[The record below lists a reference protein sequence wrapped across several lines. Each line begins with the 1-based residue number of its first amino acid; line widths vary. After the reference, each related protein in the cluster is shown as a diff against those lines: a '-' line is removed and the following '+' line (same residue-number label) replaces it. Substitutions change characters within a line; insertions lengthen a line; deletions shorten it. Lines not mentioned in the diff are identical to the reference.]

1 MQVKE
6 NTPKAIILIIIGMSA
21 VAFQDTLI
29 KYISSETNIFL
40 ILLFRALLGIIFL
53 SIFLKIKKEPLIFKT
68 NYPFLTI
75 IRVLLFYTAFILYF
89 FSLTKLSLATATTLF
104 FVSPFFITILSMIFL
119 NETIGFR
126 RWLAL
131 IIGFIGVILV
141 MDPKINN
148 FNIYA
153 TFPVICAFFYALT
166 MIIQKKTS
174 LEDSLYSQVFHIY
187 ICAIVF
193 SIVIGFVIGNGNY
206 YDSSNDHFQFI
217 FRAWSLNNIN
227 IIFSLFF
234 IGISGFVAFLCI
246 FQAYRIGSPPSI
258 APFEYILIVWSL
270 ILSWIIW
277 HETLNFKG
285 YIGLS
290 FIVFGGVYTL
300 IRERKK
306 HVQITIDQPIR
317 R

>member
-6 NTPKAIILIIIGMSA
+6 NTPKAIILIIIGMSV
-21 VAFQDTLI
+21 VACQDTLI
-29 KYISSETNIFL
+29 KLLSSETNIFL

-53 SIFLKIKKEPLIFKT
+53 SIFLKIKKEPIIFKT
-68 NYPFLTI
+68 KFPALTL
-75 IRVLLFYTAFILYF
+75 IRVFLFYTAFILYF
-89 FSLTKLSLATATTLF
+89 FSLTKLSLATAVTLF

-126 RWLAL
+126 RWFAL
-131 IIGFIGVILV
+131 VIGFIGVILV

-153 TFPVICAFFYALT
+153 TFPVICAFFYAVS

-187 ICAIVF
+187 IFAILI
-193 SIVIGFVIGNGNY
+193 SLIIGLVIGNGSYN
-206 YDSSNDHFQFI
+206 DPSNEHLQFI
-217 FRAWSLNNIN
+217 FRAWYLSNIN
-227 IIFSLFF
+227 IIFSLFL
-234 IGISGFVAFLCI
+234 IAISGFVAFFCI
-246 FQAYRIGSPPSI
+246 FQAYRIGSPPSV
-258 APFEYILIVWSL
+258 APFEYILIALSL

-277 HETLNFKG
+277 QETLNFKG
-285 YIGLS
+285 YVGLG
-290 FIVFGGVYTL
+290 FIVFGGIYTFF
-300 IRERKK
+300 RETQK
-306 HVQITIDQPIR
+306 HVQITIDKPLR

>member
-6 NTPKAIILIIIGMSA
+6 NTPKAIILIIIGMSS

-40 ILLFRALLGIIFL
+40 ILLFRAFIGIIFL

-68 NYPFLTI
+68 NYPVLTI
-75 IRVLLFYTAFILYF
+75 IRVLLFYSAFILYF
-89 FSLTKLSLATATTLF
+89 FSLTKLPLSTAVTLF

-119 NETIGFR
+119 NETIGFK
-126 RWLAL
+126 RWIAL
-131 IIGFIGVILV
+131 IIGFLGVILV
-141 MDPKINN
+141 MDPKIND

-153 TFPVICAFFYALT
+153 TFPIICAFFYALT
-166 MIIQKKTS
+166 MIIQKITS
-174 LEDSLYSQVFHIY
+174 LKDSLYSQVFHIY
-187 ICAIVF
+187 IASTLLSLLIGL
-193 SIVIGFVIGNGNY
+193 VIGGGNY

-217 FRAWSLNNIN
+217 FRPWSLNNIN
-227 IIFSLFF
+227 IILSLFF
-234 IGISGFVAFLCI
+234 IGIMGFISFLCI
-246 FQAYRIGSPPSI
+246 FQAYRIGSPPSV
-258 APFEYILIVWSL
+258 APFEYILIVLSL

-285 YIGLS
+285 FIGLS
-290 FIVFGGVYTL
+290 CIIFGGIYTI

-306 HVQITIDQPIR
+306 HIQITIDKPIR

>member
-68 NYPFLTI
+68 NYSVLTI
-75 IRVLLFYTAFILYF
+75 IRVLLFYSAFILYF

-148 FNIYA
+148 FNIYS
-153 TFPVICAFFYALT
+153 TFPVICALFYALT

-174 LEDSLYSQVFHIY
+174 LEDSLYSQIFHIY

-193 SIVIGFVIGNGNY
+193 SIVTGFVIGNGNY

-246 FQAYRIGSPPSI
+246 FQAYRIGSPPSV
-258 APFEYILIVWSL
+258 APFEYILIAWSL

-285 YIGLS
+285 YVGLS
-290 FIVFGGVYTL
+290 CIVFGGVYTL

>member
-6 NTPKAIILIIIGMSA
+6 NTPKAIILIIVGMSA
-21 VAFQDTLI
+21 VSFQDTLI
-29 KYISSETNIFL
+29 KYISAETNIFL
-40 ILLFRALLGIIFL
+40 ILLFRASLGIIFL

-75 IRVLLFYTAFILYF
+75 IRVLLFYSAFILYF
-89 FSLTKLSLATATTLF
+89 FSLTKLSLATAVTLF

-119 NETIGFR
+119 NETIGLR
-126 RWLAL
+126 RWIAL
-131 IIGFIGVILV
+131 LIGFIGVILV
-141 MDPKINN
+141 MDPKIND

-153 TFPVICAFFYALT
+153 TFPVICALFYALT
-166 MIIQKKTS
+166 MIIQKITS
-174 LEDSLYSQVFHIY
+174 SNDTLYSQVFHIY
-187 ICAIVF
+187 FAATIL
-193 SIVIGFVIGNGNY
+193 SLVIGLFIAGGNY
-206 YDSSNDHFQFI
+206 YDSSNDKFQFI

-234 IGISGFVAFLCI
+234 IGIMGFISFLCI
-246 FQAYRIGSPPSI
+246 FQAYRIGSPPSV
-258 APFEYILIVWSL
+258 APFEYILIVLSL

-277 HETLNFKG
+277 NETLNLKG
-285 YIGLS
+285 FIGL
-290 FIVFGGVYTL
+290 FCIVFGGIYTL

-306 HVQITIDQPIR
+306 HVRITIDKPFR

>member
-1 MQVKE
+1 MQVRE
-6 NTPKAIILIIIGMSA
+6 NTPKAIILIIVGMSS
-21 VAFQDTLI
+21 VAFQDTII

-40 ILLFRALLGIIFL
+40 ILLFRALFGIVFL
-53 SIFLKIKKEPLIFKT
+53 SIFLIIKKEPLIFNT

-75 IRVLLFYTAFILYF
+75 IRTLLFYSAFILYF
-89 FSLTKLSLATATTLF
+89 FSLTKLSLATAVTLF

-126 RWLAL
+126 RWIAL
-131 IIGFIGVILV
+131 VVGFLGVILV
-141 MDPKINN
+141 MDPKIND
-148 FNIYA
+148 FNIFA
-153 TFPVICAFFYALT
+153 TFPVICALFYALT

-174 LEDSLYSQVFHIY
+174 IEDSLYSQVFHIY
-187 ICAIVF
+187 IAATLL
-193 SIVIGFVIGNGNY
+193 SLVIGFVIGGGNY

-217 FRAWSLNNIN
+217 FRPWSLNNIN

-234 IGISGFVAFLCI
+234 IGIMGFVSFLCI
-246 FQAYRIGSPPSI
+246 FQAYRIGSPPSV

-277 HETLNFKG
+277 HETLNFRG
-285 YIGLS
+285 FIGLS
-290 FIVFGGVYTL
+290 FIVFGGIYTL
-300 IRERKK
+300 IRERKTNVK
-306 HVQITIDQPIR
+306 ITIDKPFR

>member
-68 NYPFLTI
+68 NYPVLTI
-75 IRVLLFYTAFILYF
+75 IRVLLFYSAFILYF
-89 FSLTKLSLATATTLF
+89 FSLTKLSLATAVTLF
-104 FVSPFFITILSMIFL
+104 FVSPFFITILSVIFL
-119 NETIGFR
+119 NETIGLR

-187 ICAIVF
+187 IGATIG
-193 SIVIGFVIGNGNY
+193 SIMIGYVIGNGIY
-206 YDSSNDHFQFI
+206 YDSSNEHFQFI
-217 FRAWSLNNIN
+217 FSAWSLNNIN

-290 FIVFGGVYTL
+290 CIVFGSVYTL

-306 HVQITIDQPIR
+306 HVQITIDKPVR

>member
-6 NTPKAIILIIIGMSA
+6 NTPRAIILIIIGMSA

-148 FNIYA
+148 FNIYS
-153 TFPVICAFFYALT
+153 TFPVICALFYALT
-166 MIIQKKTS
+166 MIIQKRTS

-193 SIVIGFVIGNGNY
+193 SIVTGFVIGNGNY

-234 IGISGFVAFLCI
+234 ISISGFVAFLCI
-246 FQAYRIGSPPSI
+246 FQAYRIGSPPSV
-258 APFEYILIVWSL
+258 APFEYILIAWSL

-277 HETLNFKG
+277 QETLNFKG
-285 YIGLS
+285 YVGLS
-290 FIVFGGVYTL
+290 CIVFGGVYTL

-306 HVQITIDQPIR
+306 HVQVTIDKPIR

>member
-1 MQVKE
+1 MQVQE

-21 VAFQDTLI
+21 VAFQDALI

-40 ILLFRALLGIIFL
+40 ILLFRAILGIIFL
-53 SIFLKIKKEPLIFKT
+53 SIFLKIKKKPLIFKT
-68 NYPFLTI
+68 SYPVLTI
-75 IRVLLFYTAFILYF
+75 IRVLLFYSAFVLYF
-89 FSLTKLSLATATTLF
+89 FSLTKLSLATAVTLF

-148 FNIYA
+148 FNFYA

-187 ICAIVF
+187 IFATIL
-193 SIVIGFVIGNGNY
+193 SIVTGFVIGNGNY

-246 FQAYRIGSPPSI
+246 FQAYRIGSPPSV

-270 ILSWIIW
+270 ILSWIVW

-290 FIVFGGVYTL
+290 CIVFGGVYTL
-300 IRERKK
+300 FRETKK
-306 HVQITIDQPIR
+306 QVKITIDKPVR

>member
-53 SIFLKIKKEPLIFKT
+53 SIFLKIKKEPLVFKT
-68 NYPFLTI
+68 NYSVLTI
-75 IRVLLFYTAFILYF
+75 IRVLLFYSAFILYF
-89 FSLTKLSLATATTLF
+89 FSLTKLSLATAVTLF

-148 FNIYA
+148 FNIYS

-187 ICAIVF
+187 IGATIG
-193 SIVIGFVIGNGNY
+193 SIVIGFVIGNGIY
-206 YDSSNDHFQFI
+206 YDSSNEHFQFI

-290 FIVFGGVYTL
+290 FIVLGGVYTL

-306 HVQITIDQPIR
+306 NVQITIDKPIR

>member
-6 NTPKAIILIIIGMSA
+6 NTPKAIILILIGMSA
-21 VAFQDTLI
+21 VTLQDILI
-29 KYISSETNIFL
+29 KLLTSEINIFL
-40 ILLFRALLGIIFL
+40 LLLCRASLGLIFL
-53 SIFLKIKKEPLIFKT
+53 LIFLKIKKEPIIFKT
-68 NYPFLTI
+68 KYPVLTI
-75 IRVLLFYTAFILYF
+75 IRVFLFYTAFILYF
-89 FSLTKLSLATATTLF
+89 FSLTKLSLSTAVTLF

-126 RWLAL
+126 RWFAL
-131 IIGFIGVILV
+131 VIGFIGVILV

-148 FNIYA
+148 FNIYVI
-153 TFPVICAFFYALT
+153 FPVICAFFYAVS

-187 ICAIVF
+187 IFAILI
-193 SIVIGFVIGNGNY
+193 SLIIGLVIGNGSYN
-206 YDSSNDHFQFI
+206 DPSNEHLQFI
-217 FRAWSLNNIN
+217 FRAWYLSNIN
-227 IIFSLFF
+227 IIFSLLL

-246 FQAYRIGSPPSI
+246 FQAYRIGFPTSI

-290 FIVFGGVYTL
+290 CIVFGGIYTL

-306 HVQITIDQPIR
+306 HVQITIDKPIR